1 MSLKIA
7 IVGHGFVGQAV
18 DYGFSKH
25 SATKQIIDP
34 KNGTSVADIEKDTDL
49 VFIAVPTPFGD
60 FSILRSVIAD
70 LKSNGIMD
78 KAIVAIKSTV
88 VPSILTELAHPNL
101 VYNPEFLTEKNASE
115 DFVNPPMHVFGGE
128 LNTCKT
134 LHSYYDQYSLCATA
148 PAFYMRPEEAS
159 MVKYTIN
166 SYLSTKVG
174 FFNQIWE
181 VCQDNNFDYQTVIN
195 TVAQDPRVGSS
206 HTRVPGH
213 DGRRGFG
220 GACFPKDTKAF
231 IDYSDR
237 LSVLRAVVEANNEVR
252 AGYELDD
259 REKVQGVV
267 YKIA

>member
-18 DYGFSKH
+18 DYGFSKWN
-25 SATKQIIDP
+25 ATKQIIDP
-34 KNGTSVADIEKDTDL
+34 KNGTSVADIEKDTEL

-60 FSILRSVIAD
+60 FSILRGVIND

-78 KAIVAIKSTV
+78 RAVVAIKSTV
-88 VPSILTELAHPNL
+88 VPGILTELEHPNL
-101 VYNPEFLTEKNASE
+101 VYNPEFLTEKNANE

-128 LNTCKT
+128 LNTCKV
-134 LHSYYDQYSLCATA
+134 LHAYYDRYSLCASA

-166 SYLSTKVG
+166 SYLSTKVA

-181 VCQDNNFDYQTVIN
+181 VCQDNEFDYQTVIN
-195 TVAQDPRVGSS
+195 TVAQDPRIGPS

-220 GACFPKDTKAF
+220 GACFPKDTNAF
-231 IDYSDR
+231 IKYSDR
-237 LSVLRAVVEANNEVR
+237 LTILDEVVNSNNKIR
-252 AGYELDD
+252 SQYELDD